1 MPSCV
6 STPVGWRTIPPYRD
20 AWGSSVTTPMQ
31 AEIDDARR
39 ELENAYREY
48 ERATQDLSSLPPIA
62 THERAA
68 LTQRK
73 VEAWNSLEAA
83 RIRYEDV
90 QKRATASK

>member
-1 MPSCV
+1 M
-6 STPVGWRTIPPYRD
+6 
-20 AWGSSVTTPMQ
+20 TTSRQ
-31 AEIDDARR
+31 AEIDDASR

-48 ERATQDLSSLPPIA
+48 ERAAQDLSSLPPIA

-83 RIRYEDV
+83 RLRYEDM
-90 QKRATASK
+90 QKRATGSK

>member
-1 MPSCV
+1 M
-6 STPVGWRTIPPYRD
+6 
-20 AWGSSVTTPMQ
+20 TTPMQ
-31 AEIDDARR
+31 ADVEEARR

-48 ERATQDLSSLPPIA
+48 ERATQDINSLPPIA

-83 RIRYEDV
+83 RLRYEDV
-90 QKRATASK
+90 QRRATATVG

>member
-1 MPSCV
+1 
-6 STPVGWRTIPPYRD
+6 
-20 AWGSSVTTPMQ
+20 VTTLTQ
-31 AEIDDARR
+31 VEVDDASR

-48 ERATQDLSSLPPIA
+48 DRATQDLNSLPPIA

-83 RIRYEDV
+83 RMRYEDA
-90 QKRATASK
+90 QKRATGLKKRIPDER

>member
-1 MPSCV
+1 M
-6 STPVGWRTIPPYRD
+6 
-20 AWGSSVTTPMQ
+20 TTPMQ

-48 ERATQDLSSLPPIA
+48 ERATQDLSSLPSIA

-83 RIRYEDV
+83 RLRYEDM
-90 QKRATASK
+90 QKRATGSK

>member
-1 MPSCV
+1 
-6 STPVGWRTIPPYRD
+6 
-20 AWGSSVTTPMQ
+20 VTTPMQ
-31 AEIDDARR
+31 ADVEEARR

-48 ERATQDLSSLPPIA
+48 ERATQDINSLPPIA

-83 RIRYEDV
+83 RLRYEDV
-90 QKRATASK
+90 QRRATGTVG

>member
-1 MPSCV
+1 
-6 STPVGWRTIPPYRD
+6 
-20 AWGSSVTTPMQ
+20 MQ
-31 AEIDDARR
+31 ADIDEASR

-48 ERATQDLSSLPPIA
+48 ERAIQDLNSLPSIA

-83 RIRYEDV
+83 RMRYEDM
-90 QKRATASK
+90 QKKVTGSK

>member
-1 MPSCV
+1 
-6 STPVGWRTIPPYRD
+6 
-20 AWGSSVTTPMQ
+20 VTTPIQ
-31 AEIDDARR
+31 ADVDDARR

-48 ERATQDLSSLPPIA
+48 ERAAQDLTSLPPIA

-83 RIRYEDV
+83 RMRYEDV
-90 QKRATASK
+90 QKRAGGSQQGMSDES

>member
-1 MPSCV
+1 M
-6 STPVGWRTIPPYRD
+6 
-20 AWGSSVTTPMQ
+20 TTATQ
-31 AEIDDARR
+31 ADIDEASR

-48 ERATQDLSSLPPIA
+48 ERANQDLSSLPPIA

-83 RIRYEDV
+83 RMRYEDV
-90 QKRATASK
+90 QKRARAESGHAVN

>member
-1 MPSCV
+1 
-6 STPVGWRTIPPYRD
+6 
-20 AWGSSVTTPMQ
+20 VTTLTQ
-31 AEIDDARR
+31 AEIDDASR

-48 ERATQDLSSLPPIA
+48 DRATQDLNSLPPIA

-83 RIRYEDV
+83 RMRYEDV
-90 QKRATASK
+90 QKKATDLKKRASDER

>member
-1 MPSCV
+1 MTT
-6 STPVGWRTIPPYRD
+6 STQI
-20 AWGSSVTTPMQ
+20 
-31 AEIDDARR
+31 EIDDARR

-48 ERATQDLSSLPPIA
+48 ERANQDLNSLPPIA

-83 RIRYEDV
+83 RMRYEDL
-90 QKRATASK
+90 QQRASGLNKGKSDGS